1 MKTGLILGRLR
12 KTALWQLWRDPF
24 ECVWDAESLGLQ
36 RRLLGRVAA
45 VAEQENIRLFLFWGT
60 LLGHV
65 REGRILPWD
74 DDVDLAM
81 IDVDPGRLSRF
92 RAALRASGLEI
103 HDLNPGERI
112 IKVCDPAYPHRTEH
126 PWTWPF
132 VDLFAYADPC
142 EDAGGEWD
150 VLPVPQERMWA
161 GRRIQFEGA
170 CLWEPEAPRE
180 ILDQLYPGWRGTEA
194 APTWD
199 HRKERERPG
208 TGRRSITTDADGRKV
223 GRVRLEKG

>member
-12 KTALWQLWRDPF
+12 KTALWQVWRDPF
-24 ECVWDAESLGLQ
+24 ACVWDAESLGLQ

-81 IDVDPGRLSRF
+81 IGVEPEGLARF
-92 RAALRASGLEI
+92 RAALRAGGLEI

-112 IKVCDPAYPHRTEH
+112 IKVCDPTYPHRTEH

-132 VDLFAYADPC
+132 VDLFAYADPG
-142 EDAGGEWD
+142 AGGIGAGAGD
-150 VLPVPQERMWA
+150 ALPVARERMLA
-161 GRRIQFEGA
+161 GRRTQFEGA
-170 CLWEPEAPRE
+170 RLWEPECPRE
-180 ILDQLYPGWRGTEA
+180 TLDQLYPGWRDTEA
-194 APTWD
+194 APSWD

-208 TGRRSITTDADGRKV
+208 TGRRKITTDAEGRKI
-223 GRVRLEKG
+223 G